1 MLMHDVN
8 LMIIQVHTF
17 MYFIFLISF
26 ILHYIFTNL
35 PLCYSEYFLLFFL
48 HYSEYFIHNSN
59 IGNCITDPTNPSYKM
74 HSRLNTWSDITP
86 SDLKI
91 FIAHNIIMGVIKK
104 SDLEK
109 YWSTNPT
116 TRLPFFGK
124 FMSRNKFQSILWN
137 LHICDDSQNP
147 GF

>member
-1 MLMHDVN
+1 MHNVN
-8 LMIIQVHTF
+8 LMIIQVYSF
-17 MYFIFLISF
+17 VFLFFFIFF

-48 HYSEYFIHNSN
+48 HILN
-59 IGNCITDPTNPSYKM
+59 ISHTIQIQVTTPPIQQTHHTKK

-91 FIAHNIIMGVIKK
+91 FVAHNIIMGVVKK

-116 TRLPFFGK
+116 TWLPFFGN
-124 FMSRNKFQSILWN
+124 FMSRNKFQSIL
-137 LHICDDSQNP
+137 
-147 GF
+147 